1 MENADPEQFHH
12 IEIRTVMEKV
22 TEPTEDEIHSLP
34 LGKKL
39 TKSRSFGHEQKQR
52 RKRERFTQ
60 KQPSF
65 AEQRSEPIG
74 VTKGEL
80 SDMTVLTENL
90 DSMASSDYIKT
101 RFPPI
106 LQAKETKSLLKRKKG
121 TQKQQTA
128 SKEFLPSL
136 NIKANLNE
144 KIVKRSQVN
153 HLPSLT
159 CNQGLT
165 GQVPPSSPESASE
178 SLPPTP
184 SLENAPTMF
193 SDFSPNIPRKKP
205 PKTYGPSIP
214 VESPPS
220 PRRPTPFPSIWG
232 EERFFMISI
241 GSNVIS
247 EKAKAYIVKEESE

>member
-1 MENADPEQFHH
+1 M
-12 IEIRTVMEKV
+12 
-22 TEPTEDEIHSLP
+22 
-34 LGKKL
+34 
-39 TKSRSFGHEQKQR
+39 
-52 RKRERFTQ
+52 
-60 KQPSF
+60 
-65 AEQRSEPIG
+65 
-74 VTKGEL
+74 TKGEL

-165 GQVPPSSPESASE
+165 GQIPPPSPESASE

-205 PKTYGPSIP
+205 PKTFHPSR
-214 VESPPS
+214 VA
-220 PRRPTPFPSIWG
+220 TFA
-232 EERFFMISI
+232 EETDAVSEYLGRFFMISI